1 MNNGKEVITKIPNP
15 NANIPYYT
23 TTSEVA
29 TKDFTR
35 NILQTPAPHVYTW
48 NAHVDENNPVG
59 AEYIVMEK
67 MPGVLLS
74 KVLKSL
80 LHEDALPTNGHLSHN
95 ILHHDNIFVDPEEL
109 KVLSIIK

>member
-1 MNNGKEVITKIPNP
+1 MSRYSVQQGIHITMNNGKEVITKIPNP

-74 KVLKSL
+74 KV
-80 LHEDALPTNGHLSHN
+80 
-95 ILHHDNIFVDPEEL
+95 
-109 KVLSIIK
+109 